1 MCPLNLLHFLRGGPQ
16 AASQVRGHLAPDSAE
31 SGPAGGSSGSPPS
44 HSPQV
49 RGQGTPRGKSL
60 SQHPQPPWAVA
71 ALTFPKVL
79 QPPFGER
86 GFLLGYGERGDT
98 RCAVTRS
105 PGVLPAFPSQSRA
118 GTPRAAVTLFH
129 GGPRLSAPLGLS
141 LRGTREARG
150 TGFHRH
156 PRTSRVP
163 APLRLLELRAP
174 DRQGVL
180 SDPGVL
186 PAGDGEPRSRP
197 PGWV

>member
-105 PGVLPAFPSQSRA
+105 PGVLPAFPSQSRDAQGCSYLVPRRSAAERASGALAA
-118 GTPRAAVTLFH
+118 G
-129 GGPRLSAPLGLS
+129 
-141 LRGTREARG
+141 
-150 TGFHRH
+150 
-156 PRTSRVP
+156 
-163 APLRLLELRAP
+163 
-174 DRQGVL
+174 
-180 SDPGVL
+180 DPGSQRHWI
-186 PAGDGEPRSRP
+186 PQAP
-197 PGWV
+197 PDL